1 MGSDRDART
10 ASQVQDVAIDVEWI
24 SEPLQEQ
31 INDFRDHARIAAI
44 GNNDDEL
51 VAAESAYLGGPCS
64 AAPVSPRS
72 PNLLA
77 DQTTVAPTRPTK
89 SVTNPPA
96 QYNCLVRHSSARVA
110 KAGKSP
116 DLCDQ
121 NE

>member
-10 ASQVQDVAIDVEWI
+10 ASRVQDVAIDVEWI

-31 INDFRDHARIAAI
+31 IDDFRDHARIAAI

-51 VAAESAYLGGPCS
+51 VA
-64 AAPVSPRS
+64 
-72 PNLLA
+72 
-77 DQTTVAPTRPTK
+77 
-89 SVTNPPA
+89 
-96 QYNCLVRHSSARVA
+96 RVA